1 VLIIW
6 FNFEAGD
13 KLSPSSLRR
22 SWNDSGDPGS
32 LKVNP
37 HIVIPCGLT
46 LSMETCE
53 LHGRNSCNMIDLLA
67 QTGEFTRA
75 NQSKDQNL
83 PEQRSEFAWFEFPE
97 VNPHIVIPCGLTL

>member
-1 VLIIW
+1 
-6 FNFEAGD
+6 
-13 KLSPSSLRR
+13 
-22 SWNDSGDPGS
+22 
-32 LKVNP
+32 
-37 HIVIPCGLT
+37 
-46 LSMETCE
+46 
-53 LHGRNSCNMIDLLA
+53 MIDLLA